1 MIGNG
6 VIAESIASFKI
17 TWKSTGVGQ
26 QPMWDQ
32 TDQEITLHET
42 SVYPDLLYTKAQ
54 GLATYYKYT
63 SIDTLTTLLKQI
75 NAVIDAKFGN
85 VSEAKAMLGSGENTA
100 LQTTGPTAIQKVE
113 APVSQVP
120 TVPQKPVNQPSEP
133 SKPSAPGSPNP
144 KDEVTNEPAKTN
156 EPADSKGPET
166 YTVIVHG
173 EKIRMIDG
181 QVSSANVRI
190 RHKISE
196 NLVRKLGDETLD
208 NSKRIWLEVKTG
220 LMASK
225 RMEID
230 EFTTKDGMN
239 LLVQVLPT
247 LDLTFTV
254 GEKHVTPKSEE
265 EVEYRD
271 KLKFMSGIRMSR
283 EEERFTRV
291 KQEINKDKKR
301 VTKKE

>member
-17 TWKSTGVGQ
+17 TWKSNGVGQ
-26 QPMWDQ
+26 QPSWDQ

-42 SVYPDLLYTKAQ
+42 SVYPDLHFTKAQ

-63 SIDTLTTLLKQI
+63 SIDTLTTLLKRI
-75 NAVIDAKFGN
+75 NAVIDKKFGN
-85 VSEAKAMLGSGENTA
+85 TSEAKALLGSGENTA

-120 TVPQKPVNQPSEP
+120 SVPQKPVNPTAEP
-133 SKPSAPGSPNP
+133 SKPSAPDSPDK
-144 KDEVTNEPAKTN
+144 KDEVTNEPKKTE
-156 EPADSKGPET
+156 EPATSKGSEK

-173 EKIRMIDG
+173 EKLRMIDG
-181 QVSSANVRI
+181 QVSSSNIRI
-190 RHKISE
+190 RHKVSD

-220 LMASK
+220 TASSQ
-225 RMEID
+225 RMEITD
-230 EFTTKDGMN
+230 FTTEDGLN

-247 LDLTFTV
+247 IDLIFVV
-254 GEKHVTPKSEE
+254 GEKFAPPKSEE
-265 EVEYRD
+265 DVEYRD
-271 KLKFMSGIRMSR
+271 RLQYINNIRMSR
-283 EEERFTRV
+283 EEERYTRS
-291 KQEINKDKKR
+291 KREINKDRKR